1 MNTALSTE
9 SFPAASHA
17 SAAPVLP
24 AMSSSE
30 LDAAYTALC
39 DAMARV
45 GETRA
50 ALFLAMVSL
59 SLMAR
64 MPQAAD
70 VLQLIGQA
78 ERACDPA

>member
-1 MNTALSTE
+1 MNTALTTD

-17 SAAPVLP
+17 GASPGQP
-24 AMSSSE
+24 AMPSSE
-30 LDAAYTALC
+30 LDATYTALC

-50 ALFLAMVSL
+50 TMFLAMVSL

-64 MPQAAD
+64 MPHAAD
-70 VLQLIGQA
+70 VLPLIGQA